1 MGHLHS
7 IKCTKNKKGGEAYM
21 VKHLLCK
28 QRVAGSSPVFAFGSL
43 ARLVELAD
51 TVDLSSIPL
60 WVSVQVRGRVI
71 LVKFIVIMQN
81 TIKI

>member
-28 QRVAGSSPVFAFGSL
+28 QRVAGSSPVFAFGSSGGIGRHGGFKL
-43 ARLVELAD
+43 H
-51 TVDLSSIPL
+51 SSLGLGSSPRT
-60 WVSVQVRGRVI
+60 SN
-71 LVKFIVIMQN
+71 FS
-81 TIKI
+81 